1 MITER
6 TMAIRKS
13 PSYRLFLFSAVGMLL
28 VALWASRADAQC
40 VGVTISPGD
49 DIQEKLT
56 ANPTGTT
63 FCFKSGLYRIISPI
77 SPKNNQILMSAA
89 APGAVLDGSKVV
101 TRFQTSGLNW
111 VATGFLPRTPSP
123 VGPAPC
129 QRAVVDP
136 TDTACQLN
144 ESVFFDNQFLIPV
157 LALSQLSPGEVFRDY
172 AHNKIYLRDNPTGH
186 TVEQAV

>member
-111 VATGFLPRTPSP
+111 VATGFLPRLRADFHDRGVQHAFCRRLRQCRNFDWCNPSRWI
-123 VGPAPC
+123 VG
-129 QRAVVDP
+129 
-136 TDTACQLN
+136 
-144 ESVFFDNQFLIPV
+144 
-157 LALSQLSPGEVFRDY
+157 
-172 AHNKIYLRDNPTGH
+172 
-186 TVEQAV
+186 